1 VDSSDDED
9 SSFSDS
15 DSSEKSEKSESS
27 DTDDDSDRRYVVH
40 IPNLPQ
46 LASVYKNEQ
55 RKSKSSRKST
65 CTKVKGIIDGDFGKP
80 QTTTEGLMLV
90 WEEEKEWKKYKR
102 FAKYLPGVF
111 QSIVEEGKC
120 DGDGTAG
127 SNDKYYVI
135 IDDTAFMGGGKLTV
149 KQELDEKL
157 GDLINTM
164 AETIQQAKNWCLKIE
179 RCEASSASS
188 PRKQKMEDFIRYDRR
203 SGRSWFVAV
212 PTEWS
217 INTFGKK
224 QKKSKSKQCTGL
236 DRALLS
242 AYVYKWMLCYLEC
255 VDDDGK
261 KIKDHTYVHVSYDET
276 VVAAVPTPGN

>member
-1 VDSSDDED
+1 
-9 SSFSDS
+9 
-15 DSSEKSEKSESS
+15 
-27 DTDDDSDRRYVVH
+27 
-40 IPNLPQ
+40 
-46 LASVYKNEQ
+46 VYKNEQ

-65 CTKVKGIIDGDFGKP
+65 CTKVEGIDEDDFGKP

-90 WEEEKEWKKYKR
+90 WKDQDEWKKYKK

-120 DGDGTAG
+120 EKDSTG
-127 SNDKYYVI
+127 STDDKYYVI
-135 IDDTAFMGGGKLTV
+135 IDDTAFVGGGKLTV

-157 GDLINTM
+157 GDLINIM
-164 AETIQQAKNWCLKIE
+164 AETIQQAKNWCLVIE
-179 RCEASSASS
+179 PCDSDTSEQDM
-188 PRKQKMEDFIRYDRR
+188 KDFIRYDRR

-217 INTFGKK
+217 IVTFKK
-224 QKKSKSKQCTGL
+224 QKKGKSKKCTGL

-255 VDDDGK
+255 VKDDGEK
-261 KIKDHTYVHVSYDET
+261 KTGCDYVTVTYKSAAPVGPAET
-276 VVAAVPTPGN
+276 GDN